1 MWQEYAIILIRG
13 IGLGSVYA
21 LIAMSFNIVKVS
33 SGILNFAQGNM
44 FVLGG
49 MLAYAAVALF
59 GQPSFIV
66 WLLLIPVAAIII
78 AVVLL
83 IQGYLT
89 LLPLSYSDDQQ
100 SWLITTMAVSIII
113 GAVLLLVQGPNALM
127 VRSIFPNVPLFGM
140 RVPAPFLLAI
150 GLAVF
155 WYVVLQWFLSKT
167 LTGLAISA
175 LWQDPVA
182 GRAAG
187 LKVRRL
193 QLLAFGLS
201 GLIIGSTGFVAA
213 PIITIASDSAVAYV
227 LNGFVALV
235 IGGVASNT
243 GALIAGPLVG
253 VAAMLATFKI
263 GGEFQGLVSMLI
275 LVGILLI
282 RPEGIFGST
291 AARRV

>member
-1 MWQEYAIILIRG
+1 MWQEYAIILVRG

-49 MLAYAAVALF
+49 MMAYGFVAFF
-59 GQPSFIV
+59 GQPSLGV
-66 WLLLIPVAAIII
+66 WILLIPVAAIVI
-78 AVVLL
+78 AVLL
-83 IQGYLT
+83 TIQGYLT
-89 LLPLSYSDDQQ
+89 MLPLSYSDDQQ

-113 GAVLLLVQGPNALM
+113 GAILLLVQGPNALM
-127 VRSIFPNVPLFGM
+127 VRSIFANIPVFGM
-140 RVPAPFLLAI
+140 RVPAPFLMAI
-150 GLAVF
+150 GLALF

-193 QLLAFGLS
+193 QLLAFGIS
-201 GLIIGSTGFVAA
+201 GLIVGSAGFVSA
-213 PIITIASDSAVAYV
+213 PIITLASDSAVAYV

-253 VAAMLATFKI
+253 VAAMLATFKL

-275 LVGILLI
+275 LVTILLI